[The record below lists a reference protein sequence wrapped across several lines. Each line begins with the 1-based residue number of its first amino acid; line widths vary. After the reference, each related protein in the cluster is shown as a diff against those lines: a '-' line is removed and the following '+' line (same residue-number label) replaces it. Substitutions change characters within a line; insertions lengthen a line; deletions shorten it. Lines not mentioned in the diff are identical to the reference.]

1 MTCRSIHARVRL
13 LAAAPGILAMAFLV
27 AFFSCRASL
36 AATATADL
44 GKEQPG
50 TPLASFAPVVGVW
63 SAVKDGDR
71 TVLKVDGSRWT
82 SGKPAPEL
90 AASAR
95 TLYGDQGAAFEK
107 AVSAH
112 ANFPFAVF
120 TGLAGFKQGEIAFR
134 FKSVQGK
141 EDQAAGILFDGKLS
155 GDALILR
162 ANALEDNLVLFQF
175 ANGRRTAVKTVEGV
189 PTAKGVWHDIK
200 LVVSGTRIEG
210 FLDGK
215 PYLQHDLGRPVDGRV
230 GVWSK
235 ADSVMLIDGFT
246 VTTHE

>member
-1 MTCRSIHARVRL
+1 MTCRSINTHVKR

-27 AFFSCRASL
+27 AFFGWRASL

-50 TPLASFAPVVGVW
+50 TLLTSFAPAVGAW

-71 TVLKVDGSRWT
+71 TVLKVDGSGWT
-82 SGKPAPEL
+82 RGKPSPEL

-95 TLYGDQGAAFEK
+95 TLYGEQGAAFEK

-112 ANFPFAVF
+112 AGFPFAVF
-120 TGLAGFKQGEIAFR
+120 TGLGGFKQGEVSFR
-134 FKSVQGK
+134 FKSVAGK
-141 EDQAAGILFDGKLS
+141 EDQAAGIIFDLKPN

-162 ANALEDNLVLFQF
+162 GNALEDNLILFQF

-200 LVVSGTRIEG
+200 LVVNGTRIEG
-210 FLDGK
+210 FMDGK
-215 PYLQHDLGRPVDGRV
+215 PYLQHDLGRTVDGRV

-235 ADSVMLIDGFT
+235 DDSVMLIDGFT